1 MHKYVILVTI
11 KCNLCYNSL
20 NYKDIYKAK
29 VESILKKIILELK
42 SETEKIK
49 IIVGE
54 KEFTPKNKEKI
65 IKWEIMAIILMEM
78 AGETDSQAYSC
89 MIKDFNRDISKVD
102 FNSTVV
108 KLEGVL
114 EFLETFKYKE
124 LFEEK
129 VYYLNNEL
137 I

>member
-1 MHKYVILVTI
+1 M
-11 KCNLCYNSL
+11 
-20 NYKDIYKAK
+20 
-29 VESILKKIILELK
+29 ESTLKKIVLELK

-49 IIVGE
+49 IIVNE
-54 KEFTPKNKEKI
+54 KQFTPENKEKI

-78 AGETDSQAYSC
+78 AGAADSQAYSC

-102 FNSTVV
+102 LNSAVV